1 MFPQL
6 VSNFDTTTKFEVNA
20 NEGFGEIL
28 ESRSI
33 LWQNKDFFS
42 DCESAASPISKIKM
56 RFSPLAIQLGRR
68 SWLKSQTCR
77 QFGFGNVPVAGT
89 PGTECARA
97 ARHN

>member
-1 MFPQL
+1 MIPQW
-6 VSNFDTTTKFEVNA
+6 VSNFDTTTKFAVNA

-42 DCESAASPISKIKM
+42 DGESPASPISKIKM

-77 QFGFGNVPVAGT
+77 QFGFGNVPVAGHAGNSSAQG
-89 PGTECARA
+89 P
-97 ARHN
+97 